1 MSWAEVK
8 KINDDLKALFYL
20 YSSENIIYSS
30 GAVSVRGTGTTDA
43 INKTM
48 KYPGALQIQVVSDFG
63 DNEQHNGSTI
73 TVYVNNSQVAT
84 LSVSYGAPSI
94 YTSLSASF
102 NKGDTLRVTVSK
114 KTNNP
119 VGSTVTINLLGQV
132 GIGGAIFDE

>member
-20 YSSENIIYSS
+20 YGSDNIIYSS
-30 GAVSVRGTGTTDA
+30 GAVSVRGTGTENA

-48 KYPGALQIQVVSDFG
+48 KYPGALQIQVVSDFR

-73 TVYVNNSQVAT
+73 TVYVNES
-84 LSVSYGAPSI
+84 SVGNLTVEYGAPTT

-102 NKGDTLRVTVSK
+102 NKGDTLRVAVSK
-114 KTNNP
+114 NSGNP
-119 VGSTVTINLLGQV
+119 TGSTVTINLLGQV